1 MPSTAEVQAA
11 YTARLPILTTT
22 ARYLQERVSEALES
36 TKHIDR
42 VAFRPKGLDS
52 FVKKA
57 TRAATERHA
66 AYERPLVE
74 VEDQIAGRVLVFF
87 RDDIDVVGE
96 VLSSEL
102 GPVEQRR
109 QEPEGDDQFGY
120 ESVHLIFVIPEHLKA
135 EGWTDQ
141 NDMPITFELQVR
153 TLFMHAWAEPQHDLG
168 YKPGATLHRDHR
180 RQLAWVAAS
189 AWGADRVLNEVKND
203 LAAL

>member
-1 MPSTAEVQAA
+1 VPGTAELEAA
-11 YTARLPILTTT
+11 YGARLPILTTT
-22 ARYLQERVSEALES
+22 AQYLQHRVTEALES

-42 VAFRPKGLDS
+42 VSFRPKGMDS

-57 TRAATERHA
+57 SREATERHD

-87 RDDIDVVGE
+87 RDDIDVVAAI
-96 VLSSEL
+96 LSAEL

-109 QEPEGDDQFGY
+109 QEPDGDDQFGY

-135 EGWTDQ
+135 DGWTQ
-141 NDMPITFELQVR
+141 QSDMPITFELQVR

-168 YKPGATLHRDHR
+168 YKPGATLDRDHR

-189 AWGADRVLNEVKND
+189 AWGADRVLNDVKNA
-203 LAAL
+203 LAAI